1 MPPQFTNFA
10 FSRRGGV
17 HPLPITDLLARCR
30 GGACPLPIT
39 GGDKPRPYK
48 IIQRVKVFTPLE
60 NLNRPRIGRS
70 FTFRKQG
77 VFSNGVKF
85 KVLLF
90 VLAATKPVAAVLV
103 RRVVVAPKGCAQVD
117 GDVVPAP
124 AAQGP
129 G

>member
-17 HPLPITDLLARCR
+17 H
-30 GGACPLPIT
+30 PLPIT

-60 NLNRPRIGRS
+60 NLNRPRIGHS

-124 AAQGP
+124 AAQNP
-129 G
+129 V